1 MKLNQILAERR
12 QELIEEIESLEKVE
26 QSLADARAELES
38 IDLAVE
44 VIEQKQHLLAPAKE
58 VKKTDVDV
66 SDLTLM
72 RQEFESK
79 YGNLYV

>member
-44 VIEQKQHLLAPAKE
+44 VIEQKQLILAPAKE
-58 VKKTDVDV
+58 EKKTDVDV

-79 YGNLYV
+79 YGNL

>member
-44 VIEQKQHLLAPAKE
+44 VIEQKQHLAPAKE
-58 VKKTDVDV
+58 ERRQMLMY
-66 SDLTLM
+66 LTLP
-72 RQEFESK
+72 
-79 YGNLYV
+79 

>member
-44 VIEQKQHLLAPAKE
+44 VIEQKQLMLAPAKE
-58 VKKTDVDV
+58 EKKTDVDV

-79 YGNLYV
+79 YGNL